1 MSGRSGPPRSGPR
14 VTSWPTGTGAPRCS
28 TSPARAAAPTTWRT
42 TGSSTSWRRRSRPA
56 GSRSTPWTPT
66 TTRPGPTPRSP
77 ARSAPGA
84 TTRTTR
90 GSPTRWPA
98 RSTTTAAAGCPIV
111 TAGASMGAFHAVNLA
126 LRRADLFPHAIGM
139 SGNYDPGSWHAW
151 GEMGDALYFNNPA
164 AYVPNLYGDHLDWLR
179 SRVFIQLVVG
189 SGAFEEHPTR
199 ALPSSWALAQ
209 CAVGQG
215 DPLRPGRLGHRHPA
229 RLALVAA
236 HGRQAPRGALSAS
249 HPRGPTAPDP
259 NPPEHRRTRWT
270 PRPAPTSSGCC
281 WAPRRTG
288 RWPSSPWCAPSGP
301 IPDAH
306 GTNHEIATERITIEP
321 FNLRDKPRQELVI
334 DRLAYWYYVPARVA
348 EEGRADGRRLPAQQP
363 VHVPV
368 DGEALGLLRDDAPR
382 DEDPRDRAGALQ
394 EPAGPRQVR
403 LHRRALQPALRPGGD
418 RRARSATRCT

>member
-14 VTSWPTGTGAPRCS
+14 ATSWPTATGAPRCS
-28 TSPARAAAPTTWRT
+28 TSPARAAAPTTWRI
-42 TGSSTSWRRRSRPA
+42 TGSSTSWRRRSRPG
-56 GSRSTPWTPT
+56 GSRSTPSTPT

-84 TTRTTR
+84 TTRYHAWITDQVASAIHDDC
-90 GSPTRWPA
+90 GGWV
-98 RSTTTAAAGCPIV
+98 PIV

-199 ALPSSWALAQ
+199 ALPSSWALADA
-209 CAVGQG
+209 AVGQG

-236 HGRQAPRGALSAS
+236 HGRQAPGGALSAS
-249 HPRGPTAPDP
+249 RPPPTRPHDQTHPTTGGHDGRHDP
-259 NPPEHRRTRWT
+259 LP
-270 PRPAPTSSGCC
+270 
-281 WAPRRTG
+281 PRRT
-288 RWPSSPWCAPSGP
+288 APG
-301 IPDAH
+301 H
-306 GTNHEIATERITIEP
+306 RE
-321 FNLRDKPRQELVI
+321 
-334 DRLAYWYYVPARVA
+334 RLAGGLRVP
-348 EEGRADGRRLPAQQP
+348 
-363 VHVPV
+363 
-368 DGEALGLLRDDAPR
+368 
-382 DEDPRDRAGALQ
+382 
-394 EPAGPRQVR
+394 GPR
-403 LHRRALQPALRPGGD
+403 P
-418 RRARSATRCT
+418 RARSPTPTGPTTRS